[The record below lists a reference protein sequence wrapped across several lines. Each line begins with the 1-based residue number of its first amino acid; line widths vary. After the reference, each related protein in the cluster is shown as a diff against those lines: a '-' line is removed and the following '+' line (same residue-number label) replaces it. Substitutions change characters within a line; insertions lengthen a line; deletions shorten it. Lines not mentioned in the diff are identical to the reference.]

1 MLKDPASIRDF
12 VKLKKHLS
20 QAFHYLSQDMID
32 DGFFDETNPLHRSA
46 LIIFFFLL
54 YNYIFTC
61 NYYAENNFSAVC

>member
-32 DGFFDETNPLHRSA
+32 DGFFDETNPLHRLA
-46 LIIFFFLL
+46 LIIFFFSSL
-54 YNYIFTC
+54 
-61 NYYAENNFSAVC
+61 